1 MKRRVTIGIVVVL
14 ILTCLILV
22 ITAAVDTITAAKATE
37 TNNTTTDIRATKA
50 TEKKATP
57 TKITT
62 QEGETQDSKTQEGET
77 QESKTQE
84 GKTVIGMHT
93 SVYDD
98 ETAQMLLDSMESLA
112 SQGINLL
119 IVEVGYSYQYTS
131 HPEMATGLSFEYA
144 RAIGKK
150 AKELGIDVVPE
161 LNCLGHQSWE
171 ENTDSL
177 LSVYPELDETIG
189 QYPNNEGIYCRSWCP
204 LNEKVNPF
212 IFDLIDELMEAF
224 QADAFH
230 VGMDEVFI
238 IGDANCPRCRGKS
251 TGELFATEVND
262 LYQHIVTE
270 KGATMYMWSDRLLDG
285 KALGDVYSEWDASY
299 NGTYEALTK
308 IPKDIIMCDWHYD
321 ALDEYPSI
329 TYLTDAGF
337 RVLTASYNNTE
348 ATENFVQATMK
359 VRKTD
364 NHVLGHLYTIWGD
377 VDNTE
382 LANWDPM
389 KATIEM
395 LR

>member
-37 TNNTTTDIRATKA
+37 AKARATKI
-50 TEKKATP
+50 TETKATP

-62 QEGETQDSKTQEGET
+62 QEGETQDSKTQE
-77 QESKTQE
+77 SKTQE
-84 GKTVIGMHT
+84 GKKQESKTMIGMHT

-98 ETAQMLLDSMESLA
+98 ETAQMLLDCMESLA
-112 SQGINLL
+112 RQGINLL
-119 IVEVGYSYQYTS
+119 VVEVGYSYQYTS
-131 HPEMATGLSFEYA
+131 HPELATGLSFEYA
-144 RAIGKK
+144 RAIGEK
-150 AKELGIDVVPE
+150 ANEVGIDVVPE

-189 QYPNNEGIYCRSWCP
+189 QYPGNEGIYCRSWCP
-204 LNEKVNPF
+204 LNEKVNPI

-224 QADAFH
+224 QADAFQ

-238 IGDANCPRCRGKS
+238 IGDPSCSRCRGKS
-251 TGELFATEVND
+251 TGELYARAVND

-270 KGATMYMWSDRLLDG
+270 KGAAMYMWSDRLLDG
-285 KALGDVYSEWDASY
+285 KVLGDVYSEWDASY
-299 NGTYEALTK
+299 NGTYQAIAQ

-321 ALDEYPSI
+321 ALDDYPSI
-329 TYLTDAGF
+329 KYLTDAGF

-359 VRKTD
+359 YRNVNKQ
-364 NHVLGHLYTIWGD
+364 VLGHIYTTWGD
-377 VDNTE
+377 IENKDLPQWV
-382 LANWDPM
+382 PM
-389 KATIEM
+389 TATIE
-395 LR
+395 LLK